1 MKFENHSLLISI
13 EALLNEK
20 LQPVRGQRVF
30 IDTEVASILEISL
43 EHLQQKVRTNIERF
57 PQEFMFSLTHVEM
70 VQLFSKKTK
79 RKKICAFTWGGLMM
93 LAGLMNST
101 RAIEIHLQLIRCY
114 GKGVFSKID
123 LGG

>member
-43 EHLQQKVRTNIERF
+43 EHLQQKVRTNIKRL
-57 PQEFMFSLTHVEM
+57 PQEFMFPLTRAEM
-70 VQLFSKKTK
+70 VQLFSKNTK
-79 RKKICAFTWGGLMM
+79 RKKIYAFTWGGLMM
-93 LAGLMNST
+93 LAGLINSK
-101 RAIEIHLQLIRCY
+101 RAIEIHGQLIRCY
-114 GKGVFSKID
+114 GKGVFNKID